1 MTGRRQG
8 AAGDECCPHL
18 ASNSPRPDLRAGTF
32 SPIPV
37 PSHLPP
43 ASASYISHSFH
54 LFLGQKLFIAQA
66 EKRRGGWRGEDR
78 AVEGVHTLSP
88 SLPTPQT
95 RAAPSPVPAAR
106 KQPSLPPLTAK
117 GRAPARGA
125 NGQWNRSARQGRGES
140 RAGGACFPLT
150 PAATHGPGCQTAA
163 SVLHGAPEERNYAHP
178 TPSLLLPNPLPP
190 NPPTR
195 RDTHPF
201 CSGPRTLRGGAVV
214 RPAWGKRQVG

>member
-106 KQPSLPPLTAK
+106 KQPSLPPLPPPHRK
-117 GRAPARGA
+117 RARACARGQRTMEPERPA
-125 NGQWNRSARQGRGES
+125 GARGKQGRGSVFPSHS
-140 RAGGACFPLT
+140 RRNSRSRLSNGSLRAPWRTRGAQLCSPHPQPPSSQPPSPQPPYPAGHSP
-150 PAATHGPGCQTAA
+150 
-163 SVLHGAPEERNYAHP
+163 VLQRA
-178 TPSLLLPNPLPP
+178 PNP
-190 NPPTR
+190 
-195 RDTHPF
+195 
-201 CSGPRTLRGGAVV
+201 SRGGCGET
-214 RPAWGKRQVG
+214 RLG